1 MVVKKRKKSYPDY
14 KIHKASARA
23 YVWFNGKRSYLG
35 AAESPESYE
44 AYNRFIADLAANQ
57 GRPVLPADP
66 IRNTSA
72 AAPGKPVLIA
82 HLMAAFLTAHQSVF
96 SEKEFAHFRHAFR
109 ELRQLHAHTPVEKFG
124 PRSLKL
130 VREAMIEADLSRN
143 VINKRIG
150 RIKRLIKWGC
160 SEELVPAS
168 VFHALQSVDGLRR
181 GQSKAREREPVA
193 PAPLEHIE
201 ALLQFLSPPL
211 AAMVQVQY
219 LAAMRPS
226 EVCMMRVGD
235 IDTSSEV
242 WLYRP
247 QSHKGTWRE
256 KDRIIAFGPKAVAVL
271 KPFMDKPQ
279 NAYLFSSAESATWYQ
294 EQKHK
299 QYEGKRKTPKYPSEA
314 RNEAKRKA
322 KRHARKLKRQPGE
335 CYDKCSY
342 NRALKYAFGRAAKA
356 GMPIPEFFPYQ
367 LRHARATHIR
377 ATHGL
382 EVSQLLLGHAR
393 CDVTQVYA
401 QRDFSRLIE
410 VAKETG

>member
-1 MVVKKRKKSYPDY
+1 MIVRKQKKSFPDY
-14 KIHKASARA
+14 KIHKASGRA
-23 YVWFNGKRSYLG
+23 YVWFGGKRNYLG
-35 AAESPESYE
+35 PAESPESYE

-66 IRNTSA
+66 IRNAPA
-72 AAPGKPVLIA
+72 ADKPILIT
-82 HLMAAFLTAHQSVF
+82 HLMAAFLAAHQSVF
-96 SEKEFAHFRHAFR
+96 PKKEFDHFRHAFR
-109 ELRQLHAHTPVEKFG
+109 ELRQLYAHTPVDKFG
-124 PRSLKL
+124 PRALKL

-150 RIKRLIKWGC
+150 KIKRLIKWGC
-160 SEELVPAS
+160 SEELVPSS

-181 GQSKAREREPVA
+181 GQSKAREREPVS
-193 PAPLEHIE
+193 PAPLEHVE
-201 ALLQFLSPPL
+201 ALLPFLSPPL

-226 EVCMMRVGD
+226 EVCAMRVGD
-235 IDTSSEV
+235 IDTSGEV

-247 QSHKGTWRE
+247 ESHKGTWRE
-256 KDRIIAFGPKAVAVL
+256 KDRIIAFGPKAIAVL
-271 KPFMDKPQ
+271 MPFMDRSPD
-279 NAYLFSSAESATWYQ
+279 AYLFSPAESTAWYQ

-299 QYEGKRKTPKYPSEA
+299 RYEGKRKTPKYPSEA

-342 NRALKYAFGRAAKA
+342 NRALKYSFERAAKA
-356 GMPIPEFFPYQ
+356 GTVIPEFFPYQ

-401 QRDFSRLIE
+401 QRDFLRLIE